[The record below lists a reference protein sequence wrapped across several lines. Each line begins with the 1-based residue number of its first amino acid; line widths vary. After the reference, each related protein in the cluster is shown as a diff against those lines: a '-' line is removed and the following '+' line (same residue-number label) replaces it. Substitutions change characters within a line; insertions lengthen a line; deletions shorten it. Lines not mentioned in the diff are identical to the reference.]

1 MADAANTGTS
11 IIDMKDVTLKFGET
25 WGLNNVSLNLQP
37 GGTFIIFG
45 AAGSGKTTLLK
56 AVIGLIRVDS
66 GDIKL
71 LGQDVTDM
79 DERELFSLRSQ
90 VGILFQEGGLFDSLL
105 VGENVEYPLINQ
117 QERTNG
123 DKPPDE
129 KDIDCRVRE
138 ALRFVELEQTID
150 KAPSEL
156 SGGMRRRVGIAR
168 AIVTNP
174 PLVLYD
180 SPTAGLDPITANT
193 IMAVIAKQRD
203 VQNTASLLV
212 SHRYQDG
219 VIMAGFRYDQ
229 EKKEMVR
236 LSEEDQISGANG
248 TRFIVM
254 RGGEIV
260 FFGTRHELEASDDEY
275 VKRFV
280 RHEDRHGG

>member
-1 MADAANTGTS
+1 MADGANANHP
-11 IIDMKDVTLKFGET
+11 IIQMRNVNLQFGAS
-25 WGLNNVSLNLQP
+25 WGLKNVSLDLQP
-37 GGTFIIFG
+37 GATFIIFG

-56 AVIGLIRVDS
+56 SAIGLVRVDS
-66 GDIKL
+66 GEIKL
-71 LGQDVTDM
+71 FGEDVTSM
-79 DERELFSLRSQ
+79 DEHELFSLRRR

-105 VGENVEYPLINQ
+105 VGENVEYPLLNQ
-117 QERTNG
+117 RSSASDDGQ
-123 DKPPDE
+123 PDL

-138 ALRFVELEQTID
+138 ALRFVELEHTID

-168 AIVTNP
+168 AMVTNP
-174 PLVLYD
+174 PLMLYD

-219 VIMAGFRYDQ
+219 EIMANFRYDP
-229 EKKEMVR
+229 EKKELLR
-236 LSEEDQISGANG
+236 LSQEEQLSGANR

-254 RGGEIV
+254 RAGEIV
-260 FFGTRHELEASDDEY
+260 FFGTRHELEASKDDY

-280 RHEDRHGG
+280 RHEG